1 MERRFDL
8 DWRAVFHGRLEFP
21 LRDRLAG
28 ESVEAVVDAAQNA
41 HVADSA
47 IGVDDGVQN
56 YRATDV
62 FVHEF
67 ERVSWIDFSRGGG
80 LREFCGRGAR
90 VVIV

>member
-1 MERRFDL
+1 MECRLDV

-21 LRDRLAG
+21 LRYRLAG

-41 HVADSA
+41 HVADGA

-62 FVHEF
+62 FAHELQ
-67 ERVSWIDFSRGGG
+67 RISGIDFSRGGG
-80 LREFCGRGAR
+80 LREFSGRGAH